1 MQQQSDYQLNGLVAL
16 VTGAGRGLGASI
28 AEHLAANGAAV
39 AISDRDGDAVQQQ
52 AERLTSLGYNVHS
65 YQHDVCNESQWQD
78 VIGAVVANMG
88 GYDILVNNAGIE
100 DICLLENTSLE
111 TFKRIQD
118 VNVNGSFLGLKHSIA
133 AMKPG
138 GAAGKGGSIINL
150 SSVAGMSGFTGI
162 SSYCAAKGGV
172 RLLTK
177 AAAREC
183 GELGYG
189 IRVNSVHPGFVH
201 TEMGNNL
208 LEGYVRLG
216 LAESIEQSTEL
227 FKSMHPLGF
236 GQPKDIGNLVSFL
249 ASPASAWITGSEHVI
264 DGGWKS

>member
-1 MQQQSDYQLNGLVAL
+1 M
-16 VTGAGRGLGASI
+16 
-28 AEHLAANGAAV
+28 
-39 AISDRDGDAVQQQ
+39 
-52 AERLTSLGYNVHS
+52 
-65 YQHDVCNESQWQD
+65 
-78 VIGAVVANMG
+78 
-88 GYDILVNNAGIE
+88 
-100 DICLLENTSLE
+100 
-111 TFKRIQD
+111 
-118 VNVNGSFLGLKHSIA
+118 
-133 AMKPG
+133 
-138 GAAGKGGSIINL
+138 
-150 SSVAGMSGFTGI
+150 
-162 SSYCAAKGGV
+162 

-216 LAESIEQSTEL
+216 LAETIEESTAL

>member
-1 MQQQSDYQLNGLVAL
+1 MVTTVDYQLKGQVAL
-16 VTGAGRGLGASI
+16 VTGAARGLGACI
-28 AEHLAANGAAV
+28 AEHLAASGASI
-39 AISDRDGDAVQQQ
+39 AISDRDDTAVKQQ
-52 AERLTSLGYNVHS
+52 AARLQQLGYRVES
-65 YQHDVCNESQWQD
+65 YPHDVCDDSRWQE
-78 VIGAVVANMG
+78 VIQSVIANMG

-100 DICLLENTSLE
+100 DICLLENTSVE
-111 TFKRIQD
+111 TFKFIQD
-118 VNVNGSFLGLKHSIA
+118 VNVTGSFLGIKHSIA

-138 GAAGKGGSIINL
+138 GAAGKGGSIVNL

-162 SSYCAAKGGV
+162 SAYCAAKGGV

-216 LAESIEQSTEL
+216 LAETIEESTAL

-236 GQPKDIGNLVSFL
+236 GQAKDIGNLVSFL

-264 DGGWKS
+264 DGGWKA